1 MRTPALFLLL
11 LLIGVAAPPLV
22 AVIDSLT
29 DVDAQQAPAA
39 NPRQQPGATVTMYAP
54 DQRRS
59 NVDEIKNTD
68 NYEMHFMVTQGIRD
82 RKTFQG
88 VVSAAQ
94 QAEAGGRSEPGDT
107 AARLLH
113 PQSADEP
120 EEHAESGSVRTLLR
134 NGSDLEVAP

>member
-1 MRTPALFLLL
+1 MRNPALFLLL

-68 NYEMHFMVTQGIRD
+68 NYEMHFMGRTSLESSPAMAMTQ
-82 RKTFQG
+82 
-88 VVSAAQ
+88 A
-94 QAEAGGRSEPGDT
+94 AGGQES
-107 AARLLH
+107 H
-113 PQSADEP
+113 P
-120 EEHAESGSVRTLLR
+120 
-134 NGSDLEVAP
+134 API